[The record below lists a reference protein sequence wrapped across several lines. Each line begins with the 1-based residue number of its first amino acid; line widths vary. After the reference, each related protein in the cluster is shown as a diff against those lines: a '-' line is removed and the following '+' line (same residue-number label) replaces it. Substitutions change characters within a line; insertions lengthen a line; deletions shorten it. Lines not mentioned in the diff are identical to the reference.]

1 MRPFFALF
9 MIFLVVFTP
18 FTSAFSTAGDYCS
31 PVADGC
37 SAGSHCSGEEGSFLT
52 TKCCP
57 AGEEYNYYLDVC
69 LEEGEVYVAEEALS
83 NNNQNIV
90 NSEEIISPDSS
101 CYPWEKEADS
111 MCVLSCPDCDSDGD
125 RIKDKVEVRY
135 YANPVIEIDGPAIR
149 SLQKGCLGYYD
160 FSYNQIE
167 TFQAEEYNP
176 FSLFNS
182 VPLFGMLSDDPSG
195 PRQLGYG
202 YGIGHGAIA
211 SVRDTGKG
219 LLELFIVV
227 PLIQFAP
234 VFAAYKL
241 QKNLPEVVQVLS
253 GDEDVFQQSVDV
265 MSNPLSEGKAE
276 WYERRSDTAMEIKQY
291 DSECDNVIL
300 TRRYT
305 FSFVT
310 GYLGAEIA
318 MFFTPEAVVKVA
330 SKVRILSK
338 FGKLGELAK
347 AGAKIFSSEGEI
359 KWLDALPSEVGKE
372 TAETVAR
379 IAAREGNEVARVA
392 ARSLSQAVREGVVAN
407 TPSAMSKYS
416 EYVAAV
422 SKMERKAVDP
432 LLLENEFKIVKF
444 IEKEGISIKVG
455 DKTVE
460 GAVVLRRGNEAWGW
474 EHVLQ
479 RGHNQEIKTAFKLM
493 DNQKSVLDLIQKGIE
508 KGVKSGD
515 SIIWDVPDSSHRLK
529 IVVEGA
535 NPGSIT
541 TAFPID

>member
-18 FTSAFSTAGDYCS
+18 FTSAFSTAGEYCS

-379 IAAREGNEVARVA
+379 IAAREGDEAARVA
-392 ARSLSQAVREGVVAN
+392 ARLIKERTDVA
-407 TPSAMSKYS
+407 MK
-416 EYVAAV
+416 AV
-422 SKMERKAVDP
+422 SDEGRLNHAWKHANELGLGFEGKYWSVERKAWEKFNRDLISNADEVFTGVKQP
-432 LLLENEFKIVKF
+432 RGGEITTVYLKYIEGKPIAVYVLENERL
-444 IEKEGISIKVG
+444 ISKTIKL
-455 DKTVE
+455 E
-460 GAVVLRRGNEAWGW
+460 ERQLINLRN
-474 EHVLQ
+474 
-479 RGHNQEIKTAFKLM
+479 
-493 DNQKSVLDLIQKGIE
+493 
-508 KGVKSGD
+508 GVYSK
-515 SIIWDVPDSSHRLK
+515 
-529 IVVEGA
+529 
-535 NPGSIT
+535 
-541 TAFPID
+541 